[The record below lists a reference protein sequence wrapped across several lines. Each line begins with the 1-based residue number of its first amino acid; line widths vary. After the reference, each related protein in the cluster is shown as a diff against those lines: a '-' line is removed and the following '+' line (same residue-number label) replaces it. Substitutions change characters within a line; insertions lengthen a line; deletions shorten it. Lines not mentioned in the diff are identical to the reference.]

1 MTKSELVELV
11 ANATGNTKKAVGEV
25 IEQTLACI
33 KSSPRTELRGF
44 GVFQKKVTKPRIGR
58 NPQTGA
64 EITIKSRQ
72 KFVFKASK

>member
-33 KSSPRTELRGF
+33 KSSPQWQRR
-44 GVFQKKVTKPRIGR
+44 PGR
-58 NPQTGA
+58 EQN
-64 EITIKSRQ
+64 
-72 KFVFKASK
+72 